1 MIIMEIKTI
10 LIPVDGS
17 EPAENAFRYGV
28 GLAEEMKPLSFFST
42 SWMPMKHTMQQTV

>member
-1 MIIMEIKTI
+1 MEIKTI

-28 GLAEEMKPLSFFST
+28 GLAEENGGSETEGKRSPQGNKLYGC
-42 SWMPMKHTMQQTV
+42 